1 MKKFIRHLMGNDIF
15 HFFLFPFK
23 ILVNYSNARR
33 KERYLLKQ
41 SYFDFLIFLDLKVK
55 NGPFAGLIYPC
66 FSSFGSQLYPKFIG
80 CYEKEL
86 WPIWFSLK
94 EKKYEQIFDI
104 GCAEG
109 YYAVGLARMFP
120 NASVKAYDISSIARD
135 MCKKMVEINKLEYK
149 IEVKSKCDSN
159 ELLKYDY
166 LKKTLIIC
174 DCEGYEIELFNEI
187 DIEIFKNVDLVIE
200 THDFININISSILK
214 DKFSKTHNIVS
225 IKSIDD
231 IEKALTYSFKEINNL
246 SLNQKK
252 MVVSENRP
260 SIMEWIIC
268 FSKEI

>member
-1 MKKFIRHLMGNDIF
+1 MRKCIRILFGSDIF
-15 HFFLFPFK
+15 HFFLVPFK

-33 KERYLLKQ
+33 KERYQNKRLI
-41 SYFDFLIFLDLKVK
+41 FEFLTFLDLKVK
-55 NGPFAGLIYPC
+55 NGPFTGLIYPNY
-66 FSSFGSQLYPKFIG
+66 SSYGSQLYLKIIG

-86 WPIWFSLK
+86 WPIWISLK
-94 EKKYEQIFDI
+94 EKNYEQIFDI

-120 NASVKAYDISSIARD
+120 NAYVYAYDVSLVARD
-135 MCKKMVEINKLEYK
+135 LCKQMVEINKLEYK
-149 IEVKSKCDSN
+149 IEVKSKCDYT
-159 ELLKYDY
+159 ELLKFDY

-187 DIEIFKNVDLVIE
+187 NTELFKNVDLVIE
-200 THDFININISSILK
+200 THDFININISKNLK
-214 DKFSKTHNIVS
+214 NKFSKTHNIIS

-246 SLNQKK
+246 NLEQKK

-260 SIMEWIIC
+260 SVMEWIVC
-268 FSKEI
+268 LSKDI

>member
-1 MKKFIRHLMGNDIF
+1 MII
-15 HFFLFPFK
+15 
-23 ILVNYSNARR
+23 
-33 KERYLLKQ
+33 
-41 SYFDFLIFLDLKVK
+41 
-55 NGPFAGLIYPC
+55 
-66 FSSFGSQLYPKFIG
+66 
-80 CYEKEL
+80 
-86 WPIWFSLK
+86 
-94 EKKYEQIFDI
+94 
-104 GCAEG
+104 
-109 YYAVGLARMFP
+109 
-120 NASVKAYDISSIARD
+120 
-135 MCKKMVEINKLEYK
+135 
-149 IEVKSKCDSN
+149 
-159 ELLKYDY
+159 